1 MAMTTGTDE
10 RIDPRDW
17 ATVRPRVDALL
28 ATPLT
33 REGVAS
39 WLKAWSDLE
48 AIVEE
53 GFARAL
59 RAATENTADA
69 EAERLYLHYVEMIR
83 PRAEIAAQALRRKLL
98 DFLDSPDAAGWE
110 PPAEGVQLLRRFRND
125 ADLFRDENVP
135 ILAEL
140 GVLGNEY
147 NKLVGAMTVTLDGE
161 ELTLPRAEL
170 RLLDTDRAVREGTW
184 RAIQTRWLRDRAA
197 LDELYLRMLPL
208 RRRLARNAGLPDY
221 RAYVWRQ
228 YRRFD
233 YTPDDC
239 FRFHDAIEREVVPLA
254 KRLHAER
261 AAALGVDPL
270 RPWDLDVDPTGL
282 PPLRPFEVAD
292 ELEEG
297 ASRIFAR
304 VDPALAGEFARLR
317 QGALDLASRPNKAPG
332 GYCLSLPVAGHA
344 YIFMNAAGAPRDVD
358 TILHEGGHAFHFAA
372 SARANDLVWNHEA
385 PMEFSEVASMAMEL
399 LSAPYL
405 ERERGGFYTAD
416 EARRARADHLRGIV
430 QFLPYMAVV
439 DAFQHWVYAEAPEDV
454 SAADLDAK
462 WDGLWARFM
471 GGVDWIGLEAER
483 MTGWHRK
490 LHIYDVPFYYIEYG
504 LAQLGAL
511 QVWRAALRD
520 QGAAVAD
527 YRRALALGNTRPLP
541 ELFAAAGARFAFDRA
556 TVSELMALIARE
568 LDRGKDGAEA

>member
-135 ILAEL
+135 LLAEL

-292 ELEEG
+292 EL
-297 ASRIFAR
+297 
-304 VDPALAGEFARLR
+304 
-317 QGALDLASRPNKAPG
+317 
-332 GYCLSLPVAGHA
+332 
-344 YIFMNAAGAPRDVD
+344 
-358 TILHEGGHAFHFAA
+358 
-372 SARANDLVWNHEA
+372 
-385 PMEFSEVASMAMEL
+385 
-399 LSAPYL
+399 
-405 ERERGGFYTAD
+405 
-416 EARRARADHLRGIV
+416 
-430 QFLPYMAVV
+430 
-439 DAFQHWVYAEAPEDV
+439 
-454 SAADLDAK
+454 
-462 WDGLWARFM
+462 
-471 GGVDWIGLEAER
+471 
-483 MTGWHRK
+483 
-490 LHIYDVPFYYIEYG
+490 
-504 LAQLGAL
+504 
-511 QVWRAALRD
+511 
-520 QGAAVAD
+520 
-527 YRRALALGNTRPLP
+527 
-541 ELFAAAGARFAFDRA
+541 
-556 TVSELMALIARE
+556 
-568 LDRGKDGAEA
+568 